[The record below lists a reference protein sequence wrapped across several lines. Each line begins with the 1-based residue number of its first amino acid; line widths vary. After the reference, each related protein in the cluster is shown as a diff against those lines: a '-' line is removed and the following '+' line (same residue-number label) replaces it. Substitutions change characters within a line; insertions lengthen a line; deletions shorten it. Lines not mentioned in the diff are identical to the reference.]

1 MKKTLSVLALCTAVL
16 IVMSMAGPLLAD
28 DSAKININ
36 TASVDELAQ
45 LKRIGLK
52 YAERIVEYREKN
64 GPFQRPEEIMLVKGI
79 GTKTWELNKE
89 QIIVEGVKD
98 KKGKS

>member
-1 MKKTLSVLALCTAVL
+1 MKKILSVLALCTAVL

-89 QIIVEGVKD
+89 QIIVEVVKD

>member
-16 IVMSMAGPLLAD
+16 IVMSMAGSLLAD

-36 TASVDELAQ
+36 TASLDELAQ

-64 GPFQRPEEIMLVKGI
+64 GLFQRPEEIMLVKGI

-89 QIIVEGVKD
+89 QIIVEVVKD
-98 KKGKS
+98 KKG

>member
-16 IVMSMAGPLLAD
+16 FVMSMAGSLLAD

-36 TASVDELAQ
+36 TASIDELAQ

-79 GTKTWELNKE
+79 GTKTWELNKK
-89 QIIVEGVKD
+89 QIIVEVVKD
-98 KKGKS
+98 KKG

>member
-16 IVMSMAGPLLAD
+16 IVMSMAGSLLAD

-36 TASVDELAQ
+36 TASLDELAQ

-89 QIIVEGVKD
+89 QIIVEVVKD
-98 KKGKS
+98 KKG

>member
-16 IVMSMAGPLLAD
+16 FVMSMAGSLLAD

-79 GTKTWELNKE
+79 GTKTWELNKK
-89 QIIVEGVKD
+89 QIIVEVVKD
-98 KKGKS
+98 KKG

>member
-1 MKKTLSVLALCTAVL
+1 MLAF
-16 IVMSMAGPLLAD
+16 G
-28 DSAKININ
+28 SAAWAAETGEININ
-36 TASVDELAQ
+36 TASIDELAQ

-89 QIIVEGVKD
+89 QIIVEVVKD
-98 KKGKS
+98 KKG

>member
-1 MKKTLSVLALCTAVL
+1 MKKILSVLALCTAVL
-16 IVMSMAGPLLAD
+16 IVMSMAGPLIAD
-28 DSAKININ
+28 DSGKININ
-36 TASVDELAQ
+36 TASVDELSQ

-98 KKGKS
+98 KKG

>member
-16 IVMSMAGPLLAD
+16 FVMSMAGSLLAD

-89 QIIVEGVKD
+89 QIIVEVVKD
-98 KKGKS
+98 KKG

>member
-16 IVMSMAGPLLAD
+16 IVMSMAGSLLAD

-89 QIIVEGVKD
+89 QIIVEVVKD
-98 KKGKS
+98 KKG

>member
-16 IVMSMAGPLLAD
+16 FVMSMAGSLLAD

-36 TASVDELAQ
+36 TASIDELAQ

-89 QIIVEGVKD
+89 QIIVEVVKD
-98 KKGKS
+98 KKG